1 MWYNQ
6 GMDGQE
12 YLDQIS
18 ASVKPIKA
26 KRNGIFS
33 SKFFMVGMIGLICLI
48 IIIIL
53 GAILSGNKGGEKNLS
68 YALALHIDNT
78 AEVVKNYQNE
88 IKSSNLRSSSASLY
102 GVLAD
107 TSSKL
112 TNYLTEKYGTKI
124 KDADQKIIEQ
134 ATLEKDGLES
144 ELFEAKINGIL
155 DRIFTHKIAYEIS
168 VLMAEE
174 TEILEKTGND
184 DLKEILTT
192 SYNSLSTLYS
202 KFNDYS
208 ETN

>member
-1 MWYNQ
+1 M
-6 GMDGQE
+6 
-12 YLDQIS
+12 
-18 ASVKPIKA
+18 
-26 KRNGIFS
+26 
-33 SKFFMVGMIGLICLI
+33 
-48 IIIIL
+48 
-53 GAILSGNKGGEKNLS
+53 
-68 YALALHIDNT
+68 
-78 AEVVKNYQNE
+78 
-88 IKSSNLRSSSASLY
+88 Y